1 MGLAGLVALAGRIGA
16 AESPPSAP
24 VDPNR
29 TVQGGS
35 RAEFRETL
43 HARADPGLPAYVPAH
58 GVTEKLVV
66 MGTDTMADL
75 MNLWIAGFR
84 RFHPQA
90 DFLLEAKGSLTGAAP
105 LTEGRSDL
113 ATFSREMFPSEV
125 EAFKAAHGYAPLQ
138 ICVALGGYRAPD
150 RTGISVFFV
159 NKNNPIASLTLAQL
173 TPIFSTA

>member
-66 MGTDTMADL
+66 MGTHTMADL

-90 DFLLEAKGSLTGAAP
+90 DFLLEARGPLTGATP

-125 EAFKAAHGYAPLQ
+125 EAFRGKHRSEERRVGKECRSRWSPYH
-138 ICVALGGYRAPD
+138 
-150 RTGISVFFV
+150 
-159 NKNNPIASLTLAQL
+159 
-173 TPIFSTA
+173 